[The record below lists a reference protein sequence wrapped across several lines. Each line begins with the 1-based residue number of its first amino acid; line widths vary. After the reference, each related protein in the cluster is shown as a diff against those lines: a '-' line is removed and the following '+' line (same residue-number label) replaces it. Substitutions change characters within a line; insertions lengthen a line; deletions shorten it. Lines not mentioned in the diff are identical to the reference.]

1 MVKVA
6 TNGRSCRCQYA
17 QMIDRANTAAT
28 VVLRLLILREQAS
41 SGKQAVYFAAVIVL
55 LSQLQTCL
63 HTCLCGRFYASR
75 S

>member
-28 VVLRLLILREQAS
+28 VVLRLLILRRAGKLRKAS
-41 SGKQAVYFAAVIVL
+41 SIFCGGNSIAVAITDMSAYMFVL
-55 LSQLQTCL
+55 PFLRQ
-63 HTCLCGRFYASR
+63 
-75 S
+75 

>member
-28 VVLRLLILREQAS
+28 VVLRLRRAGKLRKAS
-41 SGKQAVYFAAVIVL
+41 SIFCGGNSIAVAITDMSAHMFVWPFL
-55 LSQLQTCL
+55 RQ
-63 HTCLCGRFYASR
+63 
-75 S
+75 